1 MNRRAQGLLLLLV
14 GGAILRAS
22 LTDLYLR
29 YVRAGL
35 RPYLIIAGV
44 VLVCAAV
51 ASFWY
56 DRRASHDD
64 HDGHGQHREPL
75 IAWLLVVPL
84 AAILLIAPP
93 ALGSY
98 AAARTGTGLQ
108 PPAPGGFEPLPPGD
122 PVPLTV
128 VDYAQRAAYGH
139 GQSLGARRVELVG
152 FITSGG
158 LGHAPYLTRMT
169 FSCCAADAQPIKV
182 GLAGHLPG
190 GMKANAWFEIVGTYQ
205 AKLIKDDINGGLI
218 PFLDVDGA
226 TAITP
231 PKDQYEV

>member
-1 MNRRAQGLLLLLV
+1 VTKRAHGLLLFLV

-35 RPYLIIAGV
+35 RPYLIAAGV
-44 VLVCAAV
+44 VLLVAAV
-51 ASFWY
+51 ATFWY
-56 DRRASHDD
+56 DRRSTE
-64 HDGHGQHREPL
+64 DGHQHGEPW

-108 PPAPGGFEPLPPGD
+108 PPAPGGFEPLPAVD

-158 LGHAPYLTRMT
+158 LGHPPYLTRMT

-190 GMKANAWFEIVGTYQ
+190 GMKANAWFEIVGSYQ
-205 AKLIKDDINGGLI
+205 PKLIKDDINGGLI
-218 PFLDVDGA
+218 PFLDVDRA
-226 TAITP
+226 TAIAP
-231 PKDQYEV
+231 PRDPYEV